1 MSHTHTHTGGGWTDE
16 AKSGE
21 NRSWPVYLTGPSAL
35 LCHTHAH
42 THTHTGGGWTEEA
55 KRGWEVGGGGGGRTE
70 IDLSIGL
77 VPQLS
82 YATPTHTYTGG
93 RQTDEV
99 KSEGHGN

>member
-1 MSHTHTHTGGGWTDE
+1 M
-16 AKSGE
+16 
-21 NRSWPVYLTGPSAL
+21 
-35 LCHTHAH
+35 
-42 THTHTGGGWTEEA
+42 
-55 KRGWEVGGGGGGRTE
+55 GGGGGGRTE

>member
-1 MSHTHTHTGGGWTDE
+1 MSHT
-16 AKSGE
+16 
-21 NRSWPVYLTGPSAL
+21 R
-35 LCHTHAH
+35 
-42 THTHTGGGWTEEA
+42 THTGGGWTEEA